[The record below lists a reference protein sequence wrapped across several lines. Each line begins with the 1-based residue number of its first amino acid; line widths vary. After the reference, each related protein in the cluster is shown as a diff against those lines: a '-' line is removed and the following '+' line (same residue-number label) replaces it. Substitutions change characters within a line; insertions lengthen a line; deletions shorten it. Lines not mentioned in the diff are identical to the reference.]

1 MIDKS
6 LRSLLESDGLVALG
20 VALIALVGVSVGA
33 ALARSSNERNIY
45 INSITT
51 ERSRWIDKIRNNISE
66 YISELLSISYLVY
79 VSGHKEKDLADKMS
93 DPVRNLARIR
103 ANILLQLNPRNVI
116 DADLVAV
123 FKKDLPRNENQIEL
137 HCQHIIEMSQWLLKV
152 EWEKVKH
159 ECRTGL
165 SRFLNRGYRQKL
177 ESAYQAEKT
186 AKLNRV
192 STSQKATK

>member
-20 VALIALVGVSVGA
+20 VALIALVGVSIGA

-51 ERSRWIDKIRNNISE
+51 ERSRWIEKLRNNISE

-123 FKKDLPRNENQIEL
+123 FNKD
-137 HCQHIIEMSQWLLKV
+137 
-152 EWEKVKH
+152 
-159 ECRTGL
+159 
-165 SRFLNRGYRQKL
+165 
-177 ESAYQAEKT
+177 
-186 AKLNRV
+186 
-192 STSQKATK
+192 